1 LWDLDFRFGIWD
13 LDLRFGFEISNP
25 KSESQIKISQLESK
39 SEISNP
45 NLQSRS
51 GFEISANCHY
61 YYFPRRFPLRSE
73 SVYFISTSHRVHNTH
88 MYLCSVMICLEVTC
102 KLWYLF
108 QPHDF
113 IASLV
118 IILLPEYGLGLIS
131 KSTCYIMMARIG
143 ASSMCLDLKDAY
155 YSQSI
160 MIQN

>member
-1 LWDLDFRFGIWD
+1 MKFQIWIWN
-13 LDLRFGFEISNP
+13 LNP
-25 KSESQIKISQLESK
+25 KSESEIWIRNLNLKSK
-39 SEISNP
+39 SSTQIWM
-45 NLQSRS
+45 R
-51 GFEISANCHY
+51 ANCHY

-73 SVYFISTSHRVHNTH
+73 SVYFISTSHIVHNTH
-88 MYLCSVMICLEVTC
+88 MYICSFMICLEVTC
-102 KLWYLF
+102 KLSYLF

-131 KSTCYIMMARIG
+131 KSTCDIMMARIG

-155 YSQSI
+155 YSQSR